1 MRAGACKLLG
11 FLGMRE
17 GQGMRVRSARHSHIP
32 YLLGWK
38 VQGWGWDEFLE
49 KAKSEWHTLPSG
61 SRENMLESFFSI
73 VSCSGSL
80 PLSPELLPKADA
92 RGSCGTHLGR
102 NYPNPCIQGPL
113 ASWDRK
119 SASVD
124 RVRPG
129 RHPFVLCPGNRRAAP
144 LILGQ

>member
-61 SRENMLESFFSI
+61 SRENMLESSFSI

-102 NYPNPCIQGPL
+102 NYPNPYIQGPWL
-113 ASWDRK
+113 
-119 SASVD
+119 
-124 RVRPG
+124 PG
-129 RHPFVLCPGNRRAAP
+129 TEKVPQWTESDQAGIPLCFVQETG
-144 LILGQ
+144 GQHL